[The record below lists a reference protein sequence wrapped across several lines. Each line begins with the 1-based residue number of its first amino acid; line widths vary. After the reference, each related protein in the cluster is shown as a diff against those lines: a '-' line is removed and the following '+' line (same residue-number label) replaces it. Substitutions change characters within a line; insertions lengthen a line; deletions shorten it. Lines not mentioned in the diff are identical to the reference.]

1 MSTIMNG
8 DGNYACA
15 GGAES
20 QAMCSH
26 EIWCDQKI
34 CSHAIPKCSHIWCE
48 HFFMRT
54 ILHPKNFQWLRRT
67 QNFNEVVTCIQLSV

>member
-1 MSTIMNG
+1 MYVCMYVYILLCIYTLYIS
-8 DGNYACA
+8 

-34 CSHAIPKCSHIWCE
+34 CSHPFPSVLTFGANIFSCEQFCTPKIFRGFAAHKI
-48 HFFMRT
+48 FM
-54 ILHPKNFQWLRRT
+54 
-67 QNFNEVVTCIQLSV
+67 